1 MAWFYLIGA
10 GVFEIGFTTSMKLD
24 GTWPT
29 VLFFVFAALSFWL
42 LTRAMKTIPL
52 GTAYAV
58 WAAFG
63 AVGTA
68 IVGMLAFGDPVTFWR
83 LFFLSAIILIVVGLK
98 MVSRPEAKPGGAS
111 G

>member
-1 MAWFYLIGA
+1 MHWVFLGLAGA
-10 GVFEIGFTTSMKLD
+10 SEIGFTTCTKLD
-24 GTWPT
+24 GIWAT

-58 WAAFG
+58 WTAIG

-68 IVGMLAFGDPVTFWR
+68 VVGIVAFGDPVTSWR
-83 LFFLSAIILIVVGLK
+83 IFFLAAIVAIVVGLK
-98 MVSRPEAKPGGAS
+98 MVSEPVAQS
-111 G
+111 GEPA

>member
-1 MAWFYLIGA
+1 
-10 GVFEIGFTTSMKLD
+10 MKLD

-29 VLFFVFAALSFWL
+29 ILFFVFAASSFWL

-58 WAAFG
+58 WTAIG

-68 IVGMLAFGDPVTFWR
+68 VVGILAFGDPVTFWR
-83 LFFLSAIILIVVGLK
+83 IVFLAAIVAIVVGLK
-98 MVSRPEAKPGGAS
+98 MVSKPEAEPTRSA
-111 G
+111 

>member
-1 MAWFYLIGA
+1 MLAA
-10 GVFEIGFTTSMKLD
+10 GVFEIGFTTCMKLD

-29 VLFFVFAALSFWL
+29 ILFFVFAALSFWL
-42 LTRAMKTIPL
+42 LTRAMRTIPL

-58 WAAFG
+58 WTAIG

-68 IVGMLAFGDPVTFWR
+68 VVGILAFGDPVTFWR
-83 LFFLSAIILIVVGLK
+83 IVFLSAIVAIVVGLK
-98 MVSRPEAKPGGAS
+98 MVSKPEAEPARS

>member
-1 MAWFYLIGA
+1 MPWMYLLAAGA
-10 GVFEIGFTTSMKLD
+10 FEIGFTTCMKLD
-24 GTWPT
+24 GIWAT

-58 WAAFG
+58 WTAIG

-68 IVGMLAFGDPVTFWR
+68 VVGILAFGDPLTFWR
-83 LFFLSAIILIVVGLK
+83 IFFLAAIVAIVVGLN
-98 MVSRPEAKPGGAS
+98 MVSKPAAES
-111 G
+111 GEPA